1 MYYITAARFPRES
14 YEMDDAVRERAEK
27 TRRHLEEL
35 ALDSGLDPEKNVT
48 LTKADDE
55 VRIGVSE
62 EFDEY
67 LREAPGTWRHY

>member
-14 YEMDDAVRERAEK
+14 YEKNEGVRTKADK

-35 ALDSGLDPEKNVT
+35 ALDSGLDPELNVQVAKT
-48 LTKADDE
+48 DDE

-62 EFDEY
+62 EFDQY
-67 LREAPGTWRHY
+67 LREAPGTWRYY